1 MTRRRS
7 QGGVAAASWLTTYSD
22 LVTLLLCFF
31 VLLYSF
37 SAIDVVKFRRFIA
50 SFQGAGVLD
59 GGSTPDTTIV
69 MPEENP
75 NEVATEQLGPF
86 WADNGRMMTHVQ
98 EYLEAQGIEAEVKAF
113 REEQG
118 VLLELQDRVLFDS
131 GQAVLRPDG
140 LALLSKLVTLFSE
153 MPNEIAVEGH
163 TDNVPIDTP
172 LYPSNWELSAAR
184 SARVVRYFVE
194 IHGLTPERFS
204 AVGYG
209 EFRPIDTNATAEGR
223 SRNRRVVFVIRGI

>member
-7 QGGVAAASWLTTYSD
+7 SGGVVTASWLTTYGD

-37 SAIDVVKFRRFIA
+37 SAIDVVKFRRFLA

-59 GGSTPDTTIV
+59 GGTTPDTIIV

-86 WADNGRMMTHVQ
+86 WADAGRMLAHVQ
-98 EYLEAQGIEAEVKAF
+98 EYLEEQGIAAEVRAF

-131 GQAVLRPDG
+131 GQATLRPEG
-140 LALLSKLVTLFSE
+140 LTLLGRLVTLFSE

-163 TDNVPIDTP
+163 TDNVPINTP
-172 LYPSNWELSAAR
+172 EYPSNWELSGGR

-194 IHGLTPERFS
+194 IRGLTPERFS

-209 EFRPIDTNATAEGR
+209 EFRPVDTNATEAGR

>member
-1 MTRRRS
+1 M
-7 QGGVAAASWLTTYSD
+7 
-22 LVTLLLCFF
+22 TLLLCFF

-37 SAIDVVKFRRFIA
+37 SAIDVVKFRRFLA
-50 SFQGAGVLD
+50 SFQGVGVLD
-59 GGSTPDTTIV
+59 GGTTPDTTIV

-86 WADNGRMMTHVQ
+86 WADSGRMMTHVQ
-98 EYLEAQGIEAEVKAF
+98 EYLESQGIEAEVRAF
-113 REEQG
+113 REERG

-131 GQAVLRPDG
+131 GQATLRQDG
-140 LALLSKLVTLFSE
+140 LTLLGKLVTLFSE

-163 TDNVPIDTP
+163 TDNVPINTP
-172 LYPSNWELSAAR
+172 EYPSNWELSAAR

-194 IHGLTPERFS
+194 IRGLTPERFS
-204 AVGYG
+204 AIGYG
-209 EFRPIDTNATAEGR
+209 EFRPVDSNATAVGR

>member
-59 GGSTPDTTIV
+59 GGTTPDTAIV

-75 NEVATEQLGPF
+75 TEVATEELGPF
-86 WADNGRMMTHVQ
+86 WADQGQMLAHVE
-98 EYLEAQGIEAEVKAF
+98 EYLEAQGIAAEVRAF
-113 REEQG
+113 REERG
-118 VLLELQDRVLFDS
+118 VMMELQDRVLFDS
-131 GQAVLRPDG
+131 GQATLRPDG
-140 LALLSKLVTLFSE
+140 LVLLAKLMPLFAA
-153 MPNEIAVEGH
+153 MPNEITVEGH
-163 TDNVPIDTP
+163 TDNVPINTP
-172 LYPSNWELSAAR
+172 EFPSNWELSTGR

-209 EFRPIDTNATAEGR
+209 EFRPIDSNATAEGR

>member
-7 QGGVAAASWLTTYSD
+7 SGGVAAASWLTTYSD

-50 SFQGAGVLD
+50 SFQGVGVLD
-59 GGSTPDTTIV
+59 GGTTPDTTIV

-86 WADNGRMMTHVQ
+86 WADAGRMMTHV
-98 EYLEAQGIEAEVKAF
+98 EEFLEAQGITAEVRAF
-113 REEQG
+113 REERG

-131 GQAVLRPDG
+131 GQAILRPDG
-140 LALLSKLVTLFSE
+140 LELLSKLVTLFAE

-163 TDNVPIDTP
+163 TDNVPISTP
-172 LYPSNWELSAAR
+172 EFPTNWELSTAR

-194 IHGLTPERFS
+194 IHGLTPERF
-204 AVGYG
+204 AAIGYG
-209 EFRPIDTNATAEGR
+209 EFRPTDSNATAEGR
-223 SRNRRVVFVIRGI
+223 SRNRRVIFVIRGI